1 VEDRAVNLPKF
12 AYFRGRIVPYS
23 EAKVGV
29 LTHTLNY
36 GTGAFGGIR
45 GYWNSDAEEL
55 YVFRVRDHYRR
66 FLDSARLLCMTVP
79 HTVDGLAQVTV
90 DLLRNENH
98 RTDCYIRPLAYYAD
112 ETIGVRLYNLH
123 PEISIVSFPF
133 GSYVTNE
140 EDLHASI
147 SSWMRVDDNVIPP
160 RGKIVGSY
168 VNSALAKTDAHRAG
182 YDEAIVLNHNGHV
195 SEGSAENLFM
205 IRSGVAVTSTI
216 TDNILEGITR
226 RTMAQLLRA
235 ELGVEVVE
243 RVIDRSELYL
253 AEEAF
258 FCGTGVQMAAITSI
272 DHRPV
277 GTGKI
282 GPITAKLR
290 RLYFDVVRGR
300 VPKYMDWCTPVYQA
314 KAVAAMA

>member
-1 VEDRAVNLPKF
+1 MNLPKF
-12 AYFRGRIVPYS
+12 AYFKGRIVPYS

-55 YVFRVRDHYRR
+55 YVFRIRDHYRR

-79 HTVDGLAQVTV
+79 DTVDGLAQVTL
-90 DLLRNENH
+90 DLLRSENH
-98 RTDCYIRPLAYYAD
+98 RTDCYIRPLAYFAD
-112 ETIGVRLYNLH
+112 ETIGVRLHNLH
-123 PEISIVSFPF
+123 PEISIVSFPY
-133 GSYVTNE
+133 GPYVPNE

-205 IRSGVAVTSTI
+205 IRNGVAITSTI

-258 FCGTGVQMAAITSI
+258 FCGTGVQMAAITQI

-282 GPITAKLR
+282 GPITAQLR

-300 VPKYMDWCTPVYQA
+300 VPKYIDWCTPVYQT
-314 KAVAAMA
+314 KPVAAMA